1 MRKKIILGIVVLAA
15 IVGAVYFNMNY
26 AIVYEDRGTKK
37 CIVSANVTEII
48 DKKYDWETF
57 VKCTPS
63 LKKLTK
69 LKSIQLIAEEDMNL
83 KYLSKMKNLNELTIL
98 YFDSYNE
105 CKVKFETLP
114 NLPNLKKLFLMD
126 LKFEGYQTHFTLP
139 DGIEYNFDSIETLV
153 IYGNQYFDIDCLKH
167 FKKLKNLEIA
177 TDNLK
182 LTDEQIEE
190 LQSRGI
196 TVKFL

>member
-1 MRKKIILGIVVLAA
+1 
-15 IVGAVYFNMNY
+15 
-26 AIVYEDRGTKK
+26 
-37 CIVSANVTEII
+37 
-48 DKKYDWETF
+48 
-57 VKCTPS
+57 
-63 LKKLTK
+63 
-69 LKSIQLIAEEDMNL
+69 
-83 KYLSKMKNLNELTIL
+83 
-98 YFDSYNE
+98 YNE